1 MNGERRT
8 QNPERVLLRLQKG
21 GEVKYLS
28 HLDFI
33 RAFEH
38 ALRRARIPVEYS
50 AGFNPRPRMSFGSAV
65 GVGVTSDDERI
76 ILELAEPMAASEV
89 KEALNSMLPEGI
101 EVLEAEAL
109 PEGTKRVA
117 TTGSQFRLIVQGDS
131 SAIEKAAGELLE
143 SKEIPVTRVRENRT
157 KESDLRP
164 NLIEARV
171 TGSDGDSVILEI
183 GLRSGDSGGARPQDF
198 MQALEQKVP
207 NIVLLSVHR
216 VRQC

>member
-76 ILELAEPMAASEV
+76 ILELAEPMAASEA
-89 KEALNSMLPEGI
+89 KEALNLILPGGI

-117 TTGSQFRLIVQGDS
+117 TTGSQFRLALRGDS
-131 SAIEKAAGELLE
+131 SAIEKAVGELLE

-157 KESDLRP
+157 KETDLRP
-164 NLIEARV
+164 NLIEAGV
-171 TGSDGDSVILEI
+171 TGSDGDSVTLEI

-207 NIVLLSVHR
+207 NVVLLSVHR

>member
-1 MNGERRT
+1 MSAEPRT
-8 QNPERVLLRLQKG
+8 KNPERVLLRLQKG
-21 GEVKYLS
+21 DEVKYLS

-33 RAFEH
+33 RAFEQ

-89 KEALNSMLPEGI
+89 KEALNSMLPGGI
-101 EVLEAEAL
+101 EVLKAEAL
-109 PEGTKRVA
+109 PEGTKRIV
-117 TTGSQFRLIVQGDS
+117 TTGSQFRLTVQGDS
-131 SAIEKAAGELLE
+131 SAIEKAVGELLE

-157 KESDLRP
+157 KQTDLRP

-171 TGSDGDSVILEI
+171 TGSDGDSVALEI

-198 MQALEQKVP
+198 MQALQQKVP

-216 VRQC
+216 IKQL

>member
-1 MNGERRT
+1 MSDR
-8 QNPERVLLRLQKG
+8 RVLLRLGKG
-21 GEVKYLS
+21 DEVKYLS

-33 RAFEH
+33 RAFEC

-89 KEALNSMLPEGI
+89 KEALNLILPGGI

-109 PEGTKRVA
+109 PEGTKRIV
-117 TTGSQFRLIVQGDS
+117 TTGSQFRLTVRGDS
-131 SAIEKAAGELLE
+131 PAIEKAAGELLE
-143 SKEIPVTRVRENRT
+143 SKEIPVIRVRENRT
-157 KESDLRP
+157 KKLDLRP

-171 TGSDGDSVILEI
+171 TGSDGDSVTLEI

-216 VRQC
+216 IKQL